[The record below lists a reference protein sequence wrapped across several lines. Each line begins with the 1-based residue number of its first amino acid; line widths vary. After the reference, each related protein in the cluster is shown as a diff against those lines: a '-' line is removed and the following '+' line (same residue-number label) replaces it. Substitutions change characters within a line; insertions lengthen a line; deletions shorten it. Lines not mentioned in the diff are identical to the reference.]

1 MLPDAKY
8 YDVWIV
14 KSNQVIREIPAATIL
29 QWIAEKR
36 LIGRDKIRPSG
47 TADWFEVGQHPS
59 LASTLPQKDNHETDV
74 FEAPFHSFKKYQGV
88 DDDVDMIPL
97 IDVSL
102 VLLVYFLMSSS
113 SMGSGTSTK
122 LPIAEYASVQGVKDQ
137 AWIEIENEKSYTVG
151 FAERKKNQA
160 TKFDTQDKLI
170 AHLQGEIKKGQWFK
184 EITVYAPGDI
194 SAGTIRTLV
203 TSIEKSFGKDEISK
217 IHLGV
222 TGKK

>member
-8 YDVWIV
+8 YDVWII
-14 KSNQVIREIPAATIL
+14 KANQVIREIPAATIV
-29 QWIAEKR
+29 QWIEERR
-36 LIGRDKIRPSG
+36 LVVRDKIRPAG

-59 LASTLPQKDNHETDV
+59 LVNTLPQKENPETEILEPQ
-74 FEAPFHSFKKYQGV
+74 FSNQKHQGV
-88 DDDVDMIPL
+88 DDDIDMIPL

-102 VLLVYFLMSSS
+102 VLLVYFLMSTSS
-113 SMGSGTSTK
+113 LGSGTSTK
-122 LPIAEYASVQGVKDQ
+122 LPIAEYASVQGIKDQ
-137 AWIEIENEKSYTVG
+137 AWIEVENNKAYTVG
-151 FAERKKNQA
+151 FAERKKDLT
-160 TKFDTQDKLI
+160 TKFESQERLIVYLQD
-170 AHLQGEIKKGQWFK
+170 EIKKGQEFK

-194 SAGTIRTLV
+194 SAGTIRTLI

>member
-1 MLPDAKY
+1 MNITCAKTSGIA
-8 YDVWIV
+8 VTKPRAV
-14 KSNQVIREIPAATIL
+14 AKSAKPIEPACSDT
-29 QWIAEKR
+29 
-36 LIGRDKIRPSG
+36 P
-47 TADWFEVGQHPS
+47 PC
-59 LASTLPQKDNHETDV
+59 AS
-74 FEAPFHSFKKYQGV
+74 
-88 DDDVDMIPL
+88 
-97 IDVSL
+97 
-102 VLLVYFLMSSS
+102 
-113 SMGSGTSTK
+113 
-122 LPIAEYASVQGVKDQ
+122 
-137 AWIEIENEKSYTVG
+137 WIEIENEKSYTVG

-170 AHLQGEIKKGQWFK
+170 AYLQGEIKKGQGFK

>member
-1 MLPDAKY
+1 M
-8 YDVWIV
+8 
-14 KSNQVIREIPAATIL
+14 
-29 QWIAEKR
+29 
-36 LIGRDKIRPSG
+36 
-47 TADWFEVGQHPS
+47 
-59 LASTLPQKDNHETDV
+59 
-74 FEAPFHSFKKYQGV
+74 
-88 DDDVDMIPL
+88 
-97 IDVSL
+97 
-102 VLLVYFLMSSS
+102 
-113 SMGSGTSTK
+113 
-122 LPIAEYASVQGVKDQ
+122 
-137 AWIEIENEKSYTVG
+137 G

-170 AHLQGEIKKGQWFK
+170 AHLQGEIKKGQGFK